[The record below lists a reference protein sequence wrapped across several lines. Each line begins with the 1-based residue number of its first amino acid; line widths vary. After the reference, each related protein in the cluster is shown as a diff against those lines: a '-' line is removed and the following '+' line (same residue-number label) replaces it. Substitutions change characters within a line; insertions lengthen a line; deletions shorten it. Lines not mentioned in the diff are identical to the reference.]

1 MGDPSGAPHRLVDLQ
16 WSFGVSQHLCSAS
29 WPTGLRSASIESA
42 SLLEQV
48 TASNQH
54 LSQVGSSYVQLRLT
68 LEACDQKSDPVHSA
82 AGRTPKTFTQLV
94 GTGPVRATT
103 QSGTAESFRIAVS
116 RAYAT
121 SVLLHAGRP
130 ATGECRA
137 AGLSP
142 APTGRGGRG
151 KAAL

>member
-16 WSFGVSQHLCSAS
+16 WSFG
-29 WPTGLRSASIESA
+29 
-42 SLLEQV
+42 V

-94 GTGPVRATT
+94 ELTLPQFYSMLADL
-103 QSGTAESFRIAVS
+103 QLANAE
-116 RAYAT
+116 
-121 SVLLHAGRP
+121 LQG
-130 ATGECRA
+130 
-137 AGLSP
+137 
-142 APTGRGGRG
+142 
-151 KAAL
+151 